1 MQKTPAWILI
11 GALALTSA
19 CATRHSLYRD
29 YQATLREGGAR
40 AKSRQTTVVI
50 VVDGLG
56 LDVTRAMLKA
66 GGLPRT
72 QKFFDELQSANAVFP
87 TLTYPNIASILTGLG
102 IDEHPITANTIA
114 LRNREVNFENP
125 AHAALL
131 NQLLAGKTH
140 FSKYARDGGT
150 SVSFS
155 SSFYEGATAALG
167 QDIKSGLAYI
177 AQNYDYIDKKSI
189 HGLTGLLENAVQ
201 ERWPEFVFLHIAGY
215 DALAHEHGPVS
226 SNALNYLRWLDTEL
240 DSVYSKLAQAERNG
254 HTVRTL
260 MTADH
265 GFDSVKRYYPIEQA
279 LRGSGFHI
287 VNQYRLATLH
297 SKGELNTRERRALF
311 SRLASMPE
319 IEAVIEATFSGPRV
333 YAKSKLTTE
342 PSRLIENYFK
352 SPMRPDAVVIAAKG
366 VSFSRE
372 GLGQHGGLSP
382 SELEVP
388 ILLRGAKFAQAERPS
403 AYAAINALVS
413 LPANA
418 APTSTISTQEDLG
431 VAQALQVS
439 APTTQSWFSYETA
452 GQPSTQNSPLS
463 PGFSLDWK
471 QFWDDKIST
480 NLGYGL
486 RFYSFQ
492 DETAPS
498 HAHEF
503 RAGAAV
509 RFSSTQT
516 ISLIGAYSEVVQRTK
531 TTWVPRVDFGT
542 RKRLWSLGIGD
553 LVIEGALGALV
564 PTDDY
569 SLGFQQVAGAAL
581 EAPVGMT
588 HVFRLGIST
597 RHFSQAS
604 KVIGNSR
611 SGWEL
616 ELGAAYEFDL

>member
-1 MQKTPAWILI
+1 MTILVILGYPHIYLNMQKAPAWILI

-56 LDVTRAMLKA
+56 LDVTRALLKA

-102 IDEHPITANTIA
+102 IDEHPVTANTIV
-114 LRNREVNFENP
+114 LRDRKVNFENP

-140 FSKYARDGGT
+140 FSKYARNGGT

-155 SSFYEGATAALG
+155 SSFHEGATAALG

-177 AQNYDYIDKKSI
+177 SQNYDYIDKKSI
-189 HGLTGLLENAVQ
+189 HGLTELLEEADH

-226 SNALNYLRWLDTEL
+226 SRALNYLRWLDTEL
-240 DSVYSKLAQAERNG
+240 DSVYSTLTQAERAG

-265 GFDSVKRYYPIEQA
+265 GFDTVKKHYPIELA
-279 LRGSGFHI
+279 LRGSGFQV

-297 SKGELNTRERRALF
+297 SKGELDARERRALF
-311 SRLASMPE
+311 SRLASVPE

-333 YAKSKLTTE
+333 YAKRKLTPE
-342 PSRLIENYFK
+342 SSRLIENYFK

-372 GLGQHGGLSP
+372 GLGQHGGLSQ
-382 SELEVP
+382 SEVEVP
-388 ILLRGAKFAQAERPS
+388 ILLRGAKFAQAERPPT
-403 AYAAINALVS
+403 YAAVKALVS

-418 APTSTISTQEDLG
+418 APTSIISDEADLG
-431 VAQALQVS
+431 VAQAIQIS
-439 APTTQSWFSYETA
+439 APTTQSWLSYEIA
-452 GQPSTQNSPLS
+452 GQPSTQNSSLS
-463 PGFSLDWK
+463 PGFSVDWK

-486 RFYSFQ
+486 RFFGFQ
-492 DETAPS
+492 DEAAPS

-509 RFSSTQT
+509 HFSTTHT
-516 ISLIGAYSEVVQRTK
+516 ITLTGAYS
-531 TTWVPRVDFGT
+531 
-542 RKRLWSLGIGD
+542 
-553 LVIEGALGALV
+553 
-564 PTDDY
+564 
-569 SLGFQQVAGAAL
+569 
-581 EAPVGMT
+581 
-588 HVFRLGIST
+588 
-597 RHFSQAS
+597 
-604 KVIGNSR
+604 
-611 SGWEL
+611 
-616 ELGAAYEFDL
+616 